1 MPPASISRRLP
12 DLEVLRGALMRIAA
26 IVAVL
31 VCGTAAVAAAFG
43 ALIGASVLRSLAV
56 GYYLAGAGVLL
67 GSLALG
73 SRGPMRADRDT
84 EADSLDRPPTVI
96 PILGGLYTPRGRRN
110 LRKAT
115 PEERSESRRASLG
128 LFALGVMLVL
138 LGTVFDPTRHAF

>member
-1 MPPASISRRLP
+1 M
-12 DLEVLRGALMRIAA
+12 LRGAFRRIAA

-31 VCGTAAVAAAFG
+31 VGATAALAAAFG
-43 ALIGASVLRSLAV
+43 ALIGASILHSLAV

-73 SRGPMRADRDT
+73 SRGPMRADRDI
-84 EADSLDRPPTVI
+84 EADSLDRPPTVV

-115 PEERSESRRASLG
+115 PEERSESRRTSLG
-128 LFALGVMLVL
+128 LFVLGLLLVL
-138 LGTVFDPTRHAF
+138 LGTAFDPTRHAF